1 MLEVI
6 PNRYRGQLLGG
17 DFTPRKVGFGGGGC
31 GQLPKTLSLF
41 MTKIVDFPYPI
52 YGPERKLCN
61 AIVDGLIDNDEKVAC
76 SKKHTQD

>member
-1 MLEVI
+1 
-6 PNRYRGQLLGG
+6 
-17 DFTPRKVGFGGGGC
+17 
-31 GQLPKTLSLF
+31 

-52 YGPERKLCN
+52 YGPERKLWN